1 MFNHTSMERRNICS
15 GSPWES
21 TIGYSRLVKH
31 GQYVFISGTTSTDD
45 KGIVVGSGNPYLQ
58 TKYIIQIIEKSL
70 KKINANLTDVVRTR
84 IYVTNIEEWK
94 SIGRAHA
101 ESFRDIQPAT
111 TMVEVERL
119 IRPEML
125 VEMEADAI
133 LK

>member
-1 MFNHTSMERRNICS
+1 MFNYISMDRKNICS
-15 GSPWES
+15 GSIWES
-21 TIGYSRLVKH
+21 TMGYSRLIKH
-31 GQYVFISGTTSTDD
+31 GQYAFISGTTSIDEN
-45 KGIVVGSGNPYLQ
+45 GIVVGSGNSYLQ
-58 TKYIIQIIEKSL
+58 TKHIIQIIEKSL
-70 KKINANLTDVVRTR
+70 KKISANLTDVVRTR

-111 TMVEVERL
+111 TMVEVARL
-119 IRPEML
+119 IRPEMR

>member
-1 MFNHTSMERRNICS
+1 M
-15 GSPWES
+15 
-21 TIGYSRLVKH
+21 
-31 GQYVFISGTTSTDD
+31 
-45 KGIVVGSGNPYLQ
+45 
-58 TKYIIQIIEKSL
+58 
-70 KKINANLTDVVRTR
+70 KKISANLTNVVRTR

>member
-1 MFNHTSMERRNICS
+1 MERRIICS

-21 TIGYSRLVKH
+21 IIGYSRLVKH
-31 GQYVFISGTTSTDD
+31 GQYAFISGTTSIDE
-45 KGIVVGSGNPYLQ
+45 KGIIVGSGNSYLQ
-58 TKYIIQIIEKSL
+58 TKHIIQIIEKSL
-70 KKINANLTDVVRTR
+70 KKIDADLTDVVRTR
-84 IYVTNIEEWK
+84 IYATDIEEWK

-111 TMVEVERL
+111 TMVQVERL
-119 IRPEML
+119 IRPDML

>member
-94 SIGRAHA
+94 SIGMAHA

>member
-1 MFNHTSMERRNICS
+1 M
-15 GSPWES
+15 
-21 TIGYSRLVKH
+21 
-31 GQYVFISGTTSTDD
+31 
-45 KGIVVGSGNPYLQ
+45 
-58 TKYIIQIIEKSL
+58 

-101 ESFRDIQPAT
+101 ESFRDIQHAT